1 MGAAVNPVQTKL
13 FEERVPH
20 VALGALWEYL
30 TQELRPYPGR
40 WWLVLRMVIAAS
52 IMMLWVVTFRIPNAA
67 LGVYYTLLISRES
80 ASETWEGAWKLL
92 ASIGVSLIFTLSGN
106 ILTAG
111 SPVLHFLWV
120 GFSFLVIFFLISAVR
135 EYRMATGFGFLAISS
150 IPLWELP
157 TSPDRAVTYTLWAAL
172 SITTGAAVTVIVET
186 VFAALHRT
194 TPLEDGVMGRLS
206 DVASV
211 LRDPHNVSKAIR
223 KQVLQYSEIGT
234 GTLRRYLARGD
245 TGSSENARQAVLI
258 GLAGRLVDLTAALLI
273 PTELDSLTSA
283 DLDSL
288 IVLSDRVQAI
298 RDVGILLHGTT
309 SPLVDQLPPSHTA
322 ATLVQ
327 LLHST
332 VELLGQALDQP
343 QIADVYLSREEL
355 REVPVF
361 KRDAFTNPQ
370 HLVFALRG
378 GGAAMSCFLLYH
390 LIAWQGLSSSLAT
403 CMITALSTT
412 GSSRQKQVLRVLGAI
427 TGGIVLGIGAQV
439 FLTPAFDTV
448 ASFGAMFTAV
458 TVLAAWI
465 ATSSPRISFYG
476 VQIAFAFYL
485 VHLRAFGPQLQL
497 TPARD
502 NVMGILLGLFA
513 MWLIFD
519 QWDAQQASTAMR
531 TRFVQ
536 AMRQIV
542 ALMRTRTAGN
552 GSKADLLRSI
562 RAQRDSINATFTEV
576 RALADSVL
584 LEFSSDRAEA
594 LRVRRHIRTWT
605 PELRTFF
612 LLQVTL
618 SHLRLMSPSGRLL
631 PHAEEVE
638 EANAARLESL
648 ADYLEHGAE
657 RLTQS
662 AWTPL
667 VGTESQDYTIVG
679 NSATILN
686 SLAQQ
691 FFAMDDEGEPGD
703 DPAGARLEA
712 GV

>member
-1 MGAAVNPVQTKL
+1 MPRPTLAS
-13 FEERVPH
+13 
-20 VALGALWEYL
+20 LWDYL
-30 TQELRPYPGR
+30 KQELKPYPGR
-40 WWLVLRMVIAAS
+40 WWLVLRMVMAAA

-92 ASIGVSLIFTLSGN
+92 ASIGASLVFTLTGN

-120 GFSFLVIFFLISAVR
+120 GLSFLVIFFLISAVR
-135 EYRMATGFGFLAISS
+135 EYRVATGFGFLAISS
-150 IPLWELP
+150 IPLWDFP
-157 TSPDRAVTYTLWAAL
+157 TSTDRALTYTLWAAL
-172 SITTGAAVTVIVET
+172 SVTMGAAVTVVVET

-194 TPLEDGVMGRLS
+194 TPLEDGVLGRLS

-211 LRDPHNVSKAIR
+211 LHDPQHVARDTR
-223 KQVLQYSEIGT
+223 EQVLQYSEIGT
-234 GTLRRYLARGD
+234 GLLRRYLARADAGAA
-245 TGSSENARQAVLI
+245 EYARQAVLI
-258 GLAGRLVDLTAALLI
+258 GLAGRLIDLTAALLI
-273 PTELDSLTSA
+273 PAELETLTSA
-283 DLDSL
+283 DLEHL
-288 IVLSDRVQAI
+288 RILGDRVQAI
-298 RDVGILLHGTT
+298 REIGILQQGSTT
-309 SPLVDQLPPSHTA
+309 PLVEQLPSPPTA
-322 ATLVQ
+322 ATVVQ

-332 VELLGQALDQP
+332 VDLLGQSLDQP
-343 QIADVYLSREEL
+343 QNADIYIASDEL
-355 REVPVF
+355 REAPVF

-390 LIAWQGLSSSLAT
+390 LFAWPGLSSSLAT

-412 GSSRQKQVLRVLGAI
+412 GSSRQKQILRVLGAI
-427 TGGIVLGIGAQV
+427 TGGLVLGIGAQV

-458 TVLAAWI
+458 TAIAAWI

-485 VHLRAFGPQLQL
+485 VHLRVFGPQRML

-502 NVMGILLGLFA
+502 NVIGILLGLLA

-531 TRFVQ
+531 TSFVH

-542 ALMRTRTAGN
+542 TLMRTRTAGN

-562 RAQRDSINATFTEV
+562 RAQRDSINATFTQV
-576 RALADSVL
+576 RTLADSVL
-584 LEFSSDRAEA
+584 LEFSSDRSEA

-605 PELRTFF
+605 PELRAFF

-618 SHLRLMSPSGRLL
+618 SHIRLISPDGRLL
-631 PHAEEVE
+631 RHAEEVE
-638 EANAARLESL
+638 EANAATLESL
-648 ADYLEHGAE
+648 ADYLEHG
-657 RLTQS
+657 S
-662 AWTPL
+662 APPISSSL
-667 VGTESQDYTIVG
+667 LRVPADGDSREYTIVC
-679 NSATILN
+679 NSAKILKN
-686 SLAQQ
+686 LTPQFLALNG
-691 FFAMDDEGEPGD
+691 DGRPGD
-703 DPAGARLEA
+703 DPAEERLEGGA
-712 GV
+712 